1 MNPFAFSRGINTL
14 CYGQTPL
21 WIEDIG
27 PTQVVSVAK
36 RADRGKKASMV
47 ENNCW
52 SIAIYT
58 RRLVSVLLLV
68 KGHPRMSVS
77 ANVSC
82 NAEIDIM

>member
-1 MNPFAFSRGINTL
+1 M
-14 CYGQTPL
+14 

-68 KGHPRMSVS
+68 KGNPRISVS

-82 NAEIDIM
+82 NAEIVIM

>member
-1 MNPFAFSRGINTL
+1 M
-14 CYGQTPL
+14 

-36 RADRGKKASMV
+36 RAGRGKKTSMV

-58 RRLVSVLLLV
+58 RRLVLVLPLV
-68 KGHPRMSVS
+68 KGHPRISLS
-77 ANVSC
+77 AEVSC

>member
-1 MNPFAFSRGINTL
+1 M
-14 CYGQTPL
+14 

-27 PTQVVSVAK
+27 PNQVVSVAK
-36 RADRGKKASMV
+36 RADRGKKTSMA

-68 KGHPRMSVS
+68 KGHPRISVS